1 MFLTLNPN
9 PILIE
14 RKKKRN
20 WDLDVRTSFGRVA
33 E

>member
-1 MFLTLNPN
+1 ML

-20 WDLDVRTSFGRVA
+20 GDLDVRTSFGGPVKLLN
-33 E
+33 